1 MFSFQAWSS
10 DLATTFTTKAC
21 RLKHCRA
28 IRMEMKAPSLSCM
41 RWGSMNHDVDPGQ
54 EVVKCLVV
62 GAGAAE
68 REESAQPLLGERT
81 AQGHQLTTED
91 GEVVESL
98 TRLYWFSCLSCRY
111 LTTSGST
118 FRFLGL

>member
-1 MFSFQAWSS
+1 
-10 DLATTFTTKAC
+10 
-21 RLKHCRA
+21 
-28 IRMEMKAPSLSCM
+28 
-41 RWGSMNHDVDPGQ
+41 MNHDVDPGQ

-98 TRLYWFSCLSCRY
+98 RVQLVVDDGGEYGHHQTVLVLLSLVQISHHQWVNLPVLRS
-111 LTTSGST
+111 LM
-118 FRFLGL
+118 